1 MSLIEQAAQRLEQLR
16 NVGVDIPPQSVAA
29 SVPETKPEQ
38 AKPLETIPQA
48 APAPA
53 QDDQPLMDTGG
64 QHQAENPDDDDRR
77 VEDDPAQ
84 AVLAFD
90 PLGVLFGPHRA
101 LMMIDEET
109 RHHEQPRHHEDD
121 EDHMRRLHPQHRRPQ
136 KSDPVRHCPT
146 RLARA

>member
-53 QDDQPLMDTGG
+53 QDDQPLIIQSPEMTMS
-64 QHQAENPDDDDRR
+64 RR
-77 VEDDPAQ
+77 VELNME
-84 AVLAFD
+84 VLSAAGIIRPD
-90 PLGVLFGPHRA
+90 S
-101 LMMIDEET
+101 
-109 RHHEQPRHHEDD
+109 PR
-121 EDHMRRLHPQHRRPQ
+121 
-136 KSDPVRHCPT
+136 
-146 RLARA
+146 